1 MSTFNQAAA
10 GGVCTHPLRWEEGT
24 VTKLLFFFIK
34 CLVCV
39 KILICIVPLI
49 FIMVLAGRQ
58 YPYSRDEEMSFRDVP

>member
-1 MSTFNQAAA
+1 MSAFNQAAA

-49 FIMVLAGRQ
+49 LIMVLAGR
-58 YPYSRDEEMSFRDVP
+58 